1 MSTSFS
7 NQGSLRLT
15 ATLPRA
21 LHSNLIRR
29 ADYEGRSLSNLVA
42 YLLESSMEGYEQYR
56 R

>member
-1 MSTSFS
+1 MSTSVS
-7 NQGSLRLT
+7 NQGTLRLT

-21 LHSNLIRR
+21 LHANLIRR